1 MKWSHGKGGQSL
13 VRMLFYHAIEGFGEI
28 PAIETS
34 MMGGIISIQQSN
46 RCSVCRRY
54 YPKKMVR
61 SAKERGRGGNPNQ
74 KIILSIQP

>member
-46 RCSVCRRY
+46 RCSVCRR
-54 YPKKMVR
+54 
-61 SAKERGRGGNPNQ
+61 
-74 KIILSIQP
+74 